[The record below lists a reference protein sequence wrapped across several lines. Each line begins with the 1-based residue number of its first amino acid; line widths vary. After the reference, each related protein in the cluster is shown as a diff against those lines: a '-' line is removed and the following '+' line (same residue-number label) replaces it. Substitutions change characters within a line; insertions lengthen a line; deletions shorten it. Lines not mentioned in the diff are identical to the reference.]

1 VPQIRFGSAL
11 VVNLQEKFFLSFSYY
26 YIGRNKMKK
35 VVDINTGEVRVKR
48 GNIIL
53 RSVAIGSCVVIAAYD
68 SSEKAGALAHI
79 MLPGSAP
86 EKSKEKTKYAANGI
100 NEMIQLMTCSGI
112 EKNNIEVCIVG
123 GGNVLKKKDDNI
135 CRENIK
141 STVRLLKKEGIP
153 IRATALGG
161 TKRKGISLDVESGS
175 IFYTEGDDNEKL
187 LWRSEAKRILA
198 K

>member
-1 VPQIRFGSAL
+1 VSA
-11 VVNLQEKFFLSFSYY
+11 VNLREKFFSPFSSY
-26 YIGRNKMKK
+26 YIGQNKMKEI
-35 VVDINTGEVRVKR
+35 VDINTGEVKVGS

-86 EKSKEKTKYAANGI
+86 EKSQEKTKYAANGI
-100 NEMIQLMTCSGI
+100 NEMLRLMTCAGI
-112 EKNNIEVCIVG
+112 KKDNIEVCLVG

-141 STVRLLKKEGIP
+141 STARLLRKEGIP
-153 IRATALGG
+153 IKATVLGG
-161 TKRKGISLDVESGS
+161 AKRKGVSLNIESGS

-187 LWRSEAKRILA
+187 LWRSGVKKISI